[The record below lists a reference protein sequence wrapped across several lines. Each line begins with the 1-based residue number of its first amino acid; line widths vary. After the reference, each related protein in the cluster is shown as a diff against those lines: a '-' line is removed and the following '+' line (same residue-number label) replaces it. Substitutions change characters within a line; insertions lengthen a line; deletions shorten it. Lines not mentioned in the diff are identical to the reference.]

1 MLRLI
6 RETTVRMMR
15 YLLGFILLLLTS
27 APVRAQEGLAPA
39 PQPGEELRVFIMT
52 MGPGQAVWERF
63 GHNAIRIRD
72 EARGTDIAYNYGM
85 FSFDQES
92 FLLRFVRGQMDYWM
106 EGFNTSAMVSA
117 YIQQD
122 RSVWMQELNLDPA
135 QKAELR
141 DFLDWN
147 SRPENTFYRYDYYL
161 DNCSTRVRD
170 AIDRVL
176 GGQIRERT
184 AGRSAEATY
193 REHTRSLT
201 GSDLAI
207 YTGLMAGLGQPVD
220 REISVWEEMFL
231 PLELRDHLNALTVL
245 DSAGREAPLVLA
257 EDVVYLSSVADA
269 GAEGRPGIAGYLLV
283 GVLFGM
289 GLWLAARF
297 SSDSGPARLAV
308 GIVGGG
314 WSLLAGV
321 LGMIL
326 LGLWLLTDH
335 ATSYQNENLFHFS
348 PLLLPVAILLPFAIL
363 RGGRA
368 HTAALALARSAV
380 VLSLLGFLLQL
391 APGFSQANG
400 ELIALTLPLNVGL
413 ALALYE
419 LRLRS
424 LASEPAG
431 ARQGRRRAATTHS
444 SKS

>member
-6 RETTVRMMR
+6 RETTTRMMR

-27 APVRAQEGLAPA
+27 APLRAQESPA
-39 PQPGEELRVFIMT
+39 ATLPPGEELRVFIMT

-85 FSFDQES
+85 FSFDQEN

-106 EGFNTSAMVSA
+106 EGFSTSAMVSA
-117 YIQQD
+117 YVQQD
-122 RSVWMQELNLDPA
+122 RSVWMQELNLDPV
-135 QKAELR
+135 QKTELR
-141 DFLDWN
+141 DFLEWN

-170 AIDRVL
+170 AIDLVL

-184 AGRSAEATY
+184 SGLSAGTTY

-201 GSDLAI
+201 GSDLAV

-231 PLELRDHLNALTVL
+231 PLELRDHLNELTVL

-257 EDVVYLSSVADA
+257 EDVVYLSSAAEA
-269 GAEGRPGIAGYLLV
+269 GEGGRPGIAGYLLI
-283 GVLFGM
+283 GVLLGA

-297 SSDSGPARLAV
+297 FPHVGSARLVV
-308 GIVGGG
+308 GIVGTG
-314 WSLLAGV
+314 WSLLAGA
-321 LGMIL
+321 LGMVL

-348 PLLLPVAILLPFAIL
+348 PLLLPVVFLLPVAIR

-368 HTAALALARSAV
+368 HTAALALAGTAV
-380 VLSLLGFLLQL
+380 VLSLLGLLLQV
-391 APGFSQANG
+391 APGFDQANG
-400 ELIALTLPLNVGL
+400 ELIALTLPINFGL
-413 ALALYE
+413 ALALFE
-419 LRLRS
+419 LRAPS
-424 LASEPAG
+424 LAPEPAG
-431 ARQGRRRAATTHS
+431 ASKGRRRAAATRS
-444 SKS
+444 SSS